1 MNKNR
6 RNLLKFLLIG
16 SGTLMLGKVFG
27 SRFLTFFSGPR
38 VENEFGN
45 FRVTEDRKEL
55 IIYDKTGE
63 EILIIDKGK

>member
-1 MNKNR
+1 
-6 RNLLKFLLIG
+6 
-16 SGTLMLGKVFG
+16 MLGKVFG
-27 SRFLTFFSGPR
+27 SRFLNFFSGPR